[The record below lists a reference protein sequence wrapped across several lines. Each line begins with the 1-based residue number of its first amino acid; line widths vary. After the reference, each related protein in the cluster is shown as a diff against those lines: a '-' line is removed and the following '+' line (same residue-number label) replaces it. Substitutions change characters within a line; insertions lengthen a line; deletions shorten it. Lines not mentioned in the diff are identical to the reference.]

1 MLTPFIKPG
10 DLLILVNNHSGQ
22 KTFMNQKLFT
32 ALKYLL
38 RLAITSGLLWFA
50 FRGIN
55 ISKLFSEML
64 KANIFWVLL
73 SMLISFIAFIV
84 RAYRWNLLI
93 EPLGY
98 TPSLKK
104 TTYSLM
110 VGYFAN
116 LAFPRLGEVSRCAAL
131 SKAES
136 IPFNNLLGTVIVERL
151 IDVLSLLIC
160 ILLVAALEFKRLG
173 NFFNENI
180 FSPLI
185 KKIDQ
190 LSGSPIL
197 LTIIII
203 VLIVVISVLIYFSRK
218 NKAKGKETVFSKLA
232 KGFIDGL
239 RSIAKLKQ
247 PGLFIFHSIFIW
259 VLYYL
264 SVFVAL
270 FAFPFTS
277 GLGSGAAL
285 FLLVAGGLGMSAPV
299 QGGIGA
305 YHLLVSQGLVLY
317 GLSREN
323 GLTFATLLHSVQIVL
338 VVTMGIASLLLLFSS
353 GKEKKNGKK
362 TV

>member
-1 MLTPFIKPG
+1 
-10 DLLILVNNHSGQ
+10 
-22 KTFMNQKLFT
+22 MNAKIIT
-32 ALKYLL
+32 IVKYLV
-38 RLAITSGLLWFA
+38 LLLVTGALLVLA
-50 FRGIN
+50 FRGMNVNKILQR
-55 ISKLFSEML
+55 ILH
-64 KANIFWVLL
+64 ADIFWVAV
-73 SMLISFIAFIV
+73 SGIISIIAFVI
-84 RAYRWNLLI
+84 RAHRWKLLI

-110 VGYFAN
+110 IGYFAN
-116 LAFPRLGEVSRCAAL
+116 LAFPRLGEVSRCGAL

-136 IPFNNLLGTVIVERL
+136 IPFNKLLGTVIVERI
-151 IDVLSLLIC
+151 IDVISLLIC
-160 ILLVAALEFKRLG
+160 MLLVASLEVKRLG

-180 FSPLI
+180 FNPLF

-190 LSGSPIL
+190 VSKSPIL

-203 VLIVVISVLIYFSRK
+203 VLIALISVLIYFSKK
-218 NKAKGKETVFSKLA
+218 NKAKGKETAFSKLA

-239 RSIAKLKQ
+239 RSVAKLKQ
-247 PGLFIFHSIFIW
+247 PGLFIFHSVFIW

-264 SVFVAL
+264 SVYVAL

-317 GLSREN
+317 GLSQED
-323 GLTFATLLHSVQIVL
+323 GLTFATVLHSLQLVL
-338 VVTMGIASLLLLFSS
+338 VITMGIASLLLLFST
-353 GKEKKNGKK
+353 GKENVNGKK
-362 TV
+362 TA